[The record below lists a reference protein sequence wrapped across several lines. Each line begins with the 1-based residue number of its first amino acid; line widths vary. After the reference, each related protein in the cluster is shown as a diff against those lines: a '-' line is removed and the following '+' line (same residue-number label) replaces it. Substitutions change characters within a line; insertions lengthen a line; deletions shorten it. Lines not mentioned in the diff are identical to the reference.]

1 MDLKRIFASL
11 HCLKHKMKSGVVLLF
26 LGLASSASAA
36 GKKAF
41 GQLKTLKNGKCQ
53 ALLTKSNTSEKNEAL
68 EERQQL

>member
-1 MDLKRIFASL
+1 
-11 HCLKHKMKSGVVLLF
+11 MKSGVVFLF

-53 ALLTKSNTSEKNEAL
+53 ALLTKSKTSEKNEAL